1 LHGVTYFMCDM
12 IFRDPQSHEERED
25 LFQDITLSHH
35 DEANDEVN
43 VIDNDGDRG
52 YIIETNS
59 ESL

>member
-1 LHGVTYFMCDM
+1 MCDM